1 MGGHVTSPRM
11 PADAVKA
18 VSLGGEIIHEAGT
31 CRMGDNPSAAY
42 LIKWSQAHEVH
53 NLLVV
58 DAAPFNGNPD
68 KNVTLT
74 IVANAWRAAAH
85 LADEITKGNV

>member
-1 MGGHVTSPRM
+1 M
-11 PADAVKA
+11 P
-18 VSLGGEIIHEAGT
+18 
-31 CRMGDNPSAAY
+31 
-42 LIKWSQAHEVH
+42 

-74 IVANAWRAAAH
+74 IVANAWRASEHIAQ
-85 LADEITKGNV
+85 EMKKGNV